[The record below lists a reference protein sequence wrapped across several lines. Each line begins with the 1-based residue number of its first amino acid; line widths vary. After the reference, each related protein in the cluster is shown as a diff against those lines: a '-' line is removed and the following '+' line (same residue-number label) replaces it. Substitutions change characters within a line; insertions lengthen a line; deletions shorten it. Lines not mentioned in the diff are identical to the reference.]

1 MFILVFISVVVK
13 PLQGLPENRTC
24 HLPGQQLNFFKHRPF
39 YELPI
44 PVRACTKPS
53 PSPFELPFSS
63 SVASKRI
70 FSVYSV
76 MFFIMKLMY
85 CLLFLFLYSKCWI
98 ICHGSVWPG
107 SDVLSLAA
115 VFLLHDISGT
125 SLFCK
130 STFLLWGNFYCV
142 PVFHNIYVRCL
153 LQMIVCCIHKNKV
166 F

>member
-1 MFILVFISVVVK
+1 MVGK
-13 PLQGLPENRTC
+13 PVQGLPENRTC
-24 HLPGQQLNFFKHRPF
+24 RLPGQQLYITFSNTEHSMSYLILWGRAQNPSH
-39 YELPI
+39 LPLSCLSA
-44 PVRACTKPS
+44 P
-53 PSPFELPFSS
+53 

-85 CLLFLFLYSKCWI
+85 CLLFLFLYSKCWNI
-98 ICHGSVWPG
+98 GHGSVWPG

-115 VFLLHDISGT
+115 AFLLHGISGT
-125 SLFCK
+125 SLFWK
-130 STFLLWGNFYCV
+130 STFLLWKNFYCV
-142 PVFHNIYVRCL
+142 PVFHNMYVRCL